1 MKKTITSLMLA
12 LTVITANAQTQVT
25 DFETFTLTANSFY
38 KDTNSVP
45 FQSAGALFR
54 YQWTKGNFPYWSG
67 GLSYTN
73 KTDTTN
79 GDYNNVYNCRAYK
92 GYNNSSKYAT
102 GQDRATIVLKAP
114 FDRVDG
120 FYITNT
126 NYAYK
131 SMKLGDAFAKKFG
144 GTSGNDPDFFKITA
158 KGYFNG
164 TMKPDSAV
172 YFLAD
177 YRFANNS
184 LDYIVQSWQ
193 WVNTS
198 NLGQVDSIRFF
209 MYSSDVGQF
218 GINTP
223 LFFSMD
229 NLTITDAFVG
239 IPENALSANV
249 HLSPNPFYS
258 LLNIETHNEK
268 NIQFQL
274 FNMMGKELLNENL
287 ESGKNQIDLSYL
299 QSGVYFAEIKSENFK
314 VVKKI
319 IKN

>member
-1 MKKTITSLMLA
+1 MKKIIASLMLA
-12 LTVITANAQTQVT
+12 LTAITSDAQTQVT
-25 DFETFTLTANSFY
+25 DFESFTLTPNSFY

-45 FQSAGALFR
+45 FQSAGSLFR
-54 YQWTKGNFPYWSG
+54 HQWTNGSFAYWSG
-67 GLSYTN
+67 GFSYTN

-79 GDYNNVYNCRAYK
+79 GNYNNIYNCRAYK
-92 GYNNSSKYAT
+92 GYNNSAKYAT
-102 GQDRATIVLKAP
+102 GQDRATLVLKAP
-114 FDRVDG
+114 YDRVDG

-131 SMKLGDAFAKKFG
+131 SMKFGDSFAKKFG

-158 KGYFNG
+158 KGYLNG
-164 TMKPDSAV
+164 AMKPDSAV
-172 YFLAD
+172 YYLAD
-177 YRFANNS
+177 YRFTSNS
-184 LDYIVQSWQ
+184 LDYILESWQ
-193 WVNTS
+193 WFNTS
-198 NLGQVDSIRFF
+198 SLGQVDSIRFF
-209 MYSSDVGQF
+209 MNSSDVGQF

-229 NLTITDAFVG
+229 NLTVTDAFVG
-239 IPENALSANV
+239 IPENNLYTNI
-249 HLSPNPFYS
+249 HLFPNPFTT
-258 LLNIETHNEK
+258 LLNIETDEAE

-274 FNMMGKELLNENL
+274 FDVFGKELIKENL
-287 ESGKNQIDLSYL
+287 ESGKKQINLSFL